1 MDAPNDRA
9 APGLRFAV
17 LASSSKGNCT
27 YVETGGTRILVD
39 AGLRCS
45 GVCERL
51 AAIGRSL
58 QDVQAVLVTH
68 GHTDHTSSLPVI
80 EGKTGV
86 PVYATDGTA
95 LTIERDGRR
104 EKPDLA
110 WNFAVFAA
118 GEPFALGDLEVEPFP
133 VPHDAADPVGFVLR
147 APGGAALGFAT
158 DLGGA
163 PLVVRNRL
171 RGCGALVLEFNH
183 DREMLLAS
191 DRSWSLKQ
199 RILGRSGHLSNEQAA
214 ELLEAVAT
222 PALRHLVPAHLS
234 DECNTPGLA
243 LAAARGALRRAGLD
257 PDAVLREPAYPTP
270 LFALGG
276 AR

>member
-1 MDAPNDRA
+1 MTTELPADGR
-9 APGLRFAV
+9 PGLAFSV

-27 YVETGGTRILVD
+27 YVECGGTRVLVD

-58 QDVQAVLVTH
+58 GDVQAVLLTH
-68 GHTDHTSSLPVI
+68 GHSDHVSSLPVI
-80 EGKTGV
+80 EGRTGV

-95 LTIERDGRR
+95 ATVEREGRR
-104 EKPDLA
+104 EKPDLE

-118 GEPFALGDLEVEPFP
+118 GEPFSVGDLDVEPFS

-147 APGGAALGFAT
+147 APSGVRLGFAT
-158 DLGGA
+158 DLGEA
-163 PLVVRNRL
+163 PLVVRHRL
-171 RGCGALVLEFNH
+171 AGCEALVLEFNH
-183 DREMLLAS
+183 DRDMLLAS
-191 DRSWSLKQ
+191 DRSWTLKQ

-214 ELLEAVAT
+214 ELLEGVAG

-234 DECNTPGLA
+234 DECNEPDRA

-257 PDAVLREPAYPTP
+257 PAAVLRAPVYPTP
-270 LFALGG
+270 LFSV
-276 AR
+276 

>member
-1 MDAPNDRA
+1 MK
-9 APGLRFAV
+9 FSV

-27 YVETGGTRILVD
+27 YVEAGGTRILVD

-58 QDVQAVLVTH
+58 DDVQAVLVTH

-80 EGKTGV
+80 EGRTGV

-104 EKPDLA
+104 EKPDLD

-147 APGGAALGFAT
+147 GPGGATLGFAT
-158 DLGGA
+158 DLGEA
-163 PLVVRNRL
+163 PPAVARRL
-171 RGCGALVLEFNH
+171 AGCAALVLEFNH
-183 DREMLLAS
+183 DRQMLLAS
-191 DRSWSLKQ
+191 DRSWTLKQ

-214 ELLEAVAT
+214 DLLAQVAT
-222 PALRHLVPAHLS
+222 PALRHVVPAHLS
-234 DECNTPGLA
+234 DECNEPGLA
-243 LAAARGALRRAGLD
+243 LSAARGALRRAGLD
-257 PDAVLREPAYPTP
+257 PAAVLREPAFPTP
-270 LFALGG
+270 LLAL
-276 AR
+276 